1 MSTAADA
8 IRPAPVVTDR
18 ELQVLVPVEL
28 ADALDRHL
36 VNRLEL
42 DATAENRDE
51 VICAALRAHLDF
63 WPEQAPAGAY
73 RVDGQ
78 GRARMRRPWRR
89 DARPTEQAAGRTG
102 PAASATDPAE
112 RALELARQAAKP
124 AEINEE
130 E

>member
-1 MSTAADA
+1 VTPVHVLG
-8 IRPAPVVTDR
+8 RTEPAVTDR
-18 ELQVLVPVEL
+18 ELQVLIPVEL

-36 VNRLEL
+36 ANRLEL
-42 DATAENRDE
+42 DVTAENRDE

-89 DARPTEQAAGRTG
+89 DATTPEQTPERTG
-102 PAASATDPAE
+102 PAASGDD
-112 RALELARQAAKP
+112 R
-124 AEINEE
+124 
-130 E
+130 

>member
-1 MSTAADA
+1 MTPVHVLG
-8 IRPAPVVTDR
+8 RPEPPVTDR
-18 ELQVLVPVEL
+18 ELQVLIPVEL

-42 DATAENRDE
+42 DATAEHRDE

-89 DARPTEQAAGRTG
+89 DATPATQMAGRTG
-102 PAASATDPAE
+102 PAASDDPVE
-112 RALELARQAAKP
+112 RFADLAREAAKP
-124 AEINEE
+124 SPREE
-130 E
+130 T